1 MKDLADLITD
11 TNLYMNGNNLA
22 NLNAVLLKEIGL
34 YCTNLLRV
42 SSLIILKQIKK

>member
-11 TNLYMNGNNLA
+11 TNLYMKGNNLA
-22 NLNAVLLKEIGL
+22 NLNAVLLKEISL

-42 SSLIILKQIKK
+42 STLILIAL